1 MARVVTLTICPPIDS
16 QCPCFRVARPTTTTA
31 DPGPRLGKCRSA
43 DVADCGN
50 LLIMSAQ
57 VPAVGYEDEAL
68 GHHRIKHADQGFCIG
83 GGQGLAQDDGAKVA
97 CGQAGSAWRGFVAHP
112 ACPVGPA
119 LPDLG

>member
-57 VPAVGYEDEAL
+57 VPADLHRWRSPAAFQTGAPELDDLRAVLPEADLVLVRRCRTGYFA
-68 GHHRIKHADQGFCIG
+68 
-83 GGQGLAQDDGAKVA
+83 
-97 CGQAGSAWRGFVAHP
+97 P
-112 ACPVGPA
+112 
-119 LPDLG
+119 